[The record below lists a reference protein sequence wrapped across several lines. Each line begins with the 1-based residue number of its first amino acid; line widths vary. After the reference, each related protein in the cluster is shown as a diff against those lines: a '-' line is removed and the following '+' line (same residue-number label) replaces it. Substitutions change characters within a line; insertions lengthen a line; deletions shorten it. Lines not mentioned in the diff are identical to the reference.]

1 MMAKSW
7 MEVLPP
13 ASALCF
19 PCTSCFL
26 VEGRNWGGL
35 SNGNWTREENK
46 LFEKALAEFDKDTPD
61 RWEKV
66 AVYIPGKSTTDVE
79 RHYRDLLKD
88 VSEIEAGR
96 FHCPSYDSSSF
107 ALDWDSNCDFKAVKQ
122 LYSISRRKSG
132 VHISGKKS
140 GLHAAV
146 QERKK
151 GVPWT
156 EEEHK
161 LFLLGLKMY
170 GKGDW
175 RNISHNFVV
184 TRTPT
189 QVASHAQKY
198 FIRLHSGASLYAIYL
213 ALPEINQYSEVL
225 QGQFRYKLSLLEGER
240 DGQCARV
247 TKCLASHSSI
257 SSLSSFERPCVT
269 LEDNHRKFKM
279 IVSSSEVAEILP
291 LLLLLKQALMPWLQ
305 LRATVSVRNLWPHN
319 LGSKCRRIKA
329 ATAANGHTQEHLCKV
344 GDITLHLHLATY
356 WKPFCKWYEG
366 FSFD

>member
-198 FIRLHSGASLYAIYL
+198 FIRLHSGSKDKRRASIHDITTAN
-213 ALPEINQYSEVL
+213 LPDNRPSSPSQSSSLRNPLSSTSTPMLPSSYSSILDINQPHQVIGFLGASM
-225 QGQFRYKLSLLEGER
+225 QMRRSLGGVSPYQMATE
-240 DGQCARV
+240 AH
-247 TKCLASHSSI
+247 ASPNGTFHD
-257 SSLSSFERPCVT
+257 PMVH
-269 LEDNHRKFKM
+269 DNNLLHQM
-279 IVSSSEVAEILP
+279 IPNHI
-291 LLLLLKQALMPWLQ
+291 
-305 LRATVSVRNLWPHN
+305 
-319 LGSKCRRIKA
+319 
-329 ATAANGHTQEHLCKV
+329 
-344 GDITLHLHLATY
+344 HLH
-356 WKPFCKWYEG
+356 
-366 FSFD
+366 D

>member
-26 VEGRNWGGL
+26 VEGRNWGEL

-122 LYSISRRKSG
+122 LYSISRKKSG

-140 GLHAAV
+140 GLRAAD

-161 LFLLGLKMY
+161 
-170 GKGDW
+170 
-175 RNISHNFVV
+175 
-184 TRTPT
+184 TPT

-198 FIRLHSGASLYAIYL
+198 FIRLHSGSKDKRRASIHDITTAN
-213 ALPEINQYSEVL
+213 LPDN
-225 QGQFRYKLSLLEGER
+225 R
-240 DGQCARV
+240 
-247 TKCLASHSSI
+247 SSSPSQS
-257 SSLSSFERPCVT
+257 SSLSNPLSSTSTPMLPSSYSSILDINQPHQVIGFLGASMQMRRS
-269 LEDNHRKFKM
+269 LGG
-279 IVSSSEVAEILP
+279 VSPYQMATEAHASPNGTFHDPMLP

-319 LGSKCRRIKA
+319 LGSKCRSSGKWTYSRALVQEVFLPTVSRVRINTDHRVTPHQILPVMSLLGEKR
-329 ATAANGHTQEHLCKV
+329 L
-344 GDITLHLHLATY
+344 D
-356 WKPFCKWYEG
+356 
-366 FSFD
+366 